1 MIRFEL
7 PALGADMDSGTLL
20 EWRIKPGERVHRGQ
34 VVAVVDT
41 SKAAVDVEIW
51 SEGVV
56 DELAVQPGQKILVGT
71 LLATL
76 HPPEEATVLP
86 VAATAARSAAAPD
99 ALAGAPASAGSRLAC
114 VC

>member
-56 DELAVQPGQKILVGT
+56 DELVVQPGSQW
-71 LLATL
+71 
-76 HPPEEATVLP
+76 P
-86 VAATAARSAAAPD
+86 VHAER
-99 ALAGAPASAGSRLAC
+99 
-114 VC
+114 V